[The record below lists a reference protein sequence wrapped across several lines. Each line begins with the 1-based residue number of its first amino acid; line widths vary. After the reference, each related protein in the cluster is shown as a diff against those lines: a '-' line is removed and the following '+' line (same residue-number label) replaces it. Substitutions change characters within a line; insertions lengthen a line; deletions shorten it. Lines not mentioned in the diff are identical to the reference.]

1 MTLYELAQKVR
12 RLRDAVPAGPPSK
25 RARAQKAYWSA
36 GQLLYSRVCRIGGLE
51 VPVCESAVFA
61 AREEVLD
68 ELERDIQL
76 EADAAYGACGD
87 GLMVAIEI
95 LRRHRGKT

>member
-12 RLRDAVPAGPPSK
+12 RLRGAVPAGPPST

-68 ELERDIQL
+68 ELEALARKR
-76 EADAAYGACGD
+76 GD
-87 GLMVAIEI
+87 GLFDVLEI
-95 LRRHRGKT
+95 LTTMRSSHGKT

>member
-68 ELERDIQL
+68 ELEALARKR
-76 EADAAYGACGD
+76 GD
-87 GLMVAIEI
+87 GLFDVLEI
-95 LRRHRGKT
+95 LAVMRKEVR

>member
-12 RLRDAVPAGPPSK
+12 RLRDAVPAGPPST
-25 RARAQKAYWSA
+25 RARAQMAYWSA
-36 GQLLYSRVCRIGGLE
+36 CQLLYSRVCRIGGLE

-68 ELERDIQL
+68 ELEALARKR
-76 EADAAYGACGD
+76 GD
-87 GLMVAIEI
+87 GLFDVLEI
-95 LRRHRGKT
+95 LTTMRSSHGKT

>member
-12 RLRDAVPAGPPSK
+12 RLRGAVPAGPPSK

-36 GQLLYSRVCRIGGLE
+36 CQLLYSRVCRIGGLE
-51 VPVCESAVFA
+51 APVCESAVFA

-68 ELERDIQL
+68 ELEALARKR
-76 EADAAYGACGD
+76 GD
-87 GLMVAIEI
+87 GLFDVLEI
-95 LRRHRGKT
+95 LAVMRKEVR

>member
-12 RLRDAVPAGPPSK
+12 RLRGAVPAGPPSK

-68 ELERDIQL
+68 ELEALARKR
-76 EADAAYGACGD
+76 GD
-87 GLMVAIEI
+87 GLFDVLEI
-95 LRRHRGKT
+95 LAVMRKEVR